1 MATQM
6 PAIFF
11 GHGNPMNALTSNYW
25 TNGWAAI
32 GNAIPRPR
40 AVLCI
45 SAHWY
50 LPGAL
55 VTAMAAPQTI
65 HDFGGFPPELYHV
78 QYPAPGAPELARR
91 VQKMLAP
98 LPVGL
103 DES

>member
-1 MATQM
+1 
-6 PAIFF
+6 
-11 GHGNPMNALTSNYW
+11 
-25 TNGWAAI
+25 
-32 GNAIPRPR
+32 
-40 AVLCI
+40 
-45 SAHWY
+45 
-50 LPGAL
+50 
-55 VTAMAAPQTI
+55 MAAPQTI